1 MTPAARI
8 NAAIDLIDRIQ
19 SGELADRAMAS
30 WGRSNRYAGSKDRA
44 SIADIVYEVLRKKQS
59 FAALGRGETG
69 RALLLGFVR
78 ASKQDPETIFGA
90 DRYAPSKLLAEERV
104 AGKLGEFVDEKVAD
118 FPDWARAELVR
129 SHGDS
134 AVGIAQALRNRAP
147 IYLRVNLA
155 KLSRDDAINSL
166 STEGIIGKTSP
177 LSSSAVEVLEG
188 ARKIR
193 NSTLFQTGDVELQ
206 DASSQ
211 AVADLVPLQSGQRLL
226 DFCAGG
232 GGKVLAVAGRVS
244 GDFYAHDIDARRMK
258 DLQPRAAR
266 AGVSVKQVTIEDLA
280 QGSLFDTVLVDAPCS
295 GSGSWRRDPQ
305 GKWLLTEEKLDH
317 VVQLQSEILNQV
329 SSMVKPNGHLVYAT
343 CSLFS
348 KENEL
353 QTKQFLGR
361 DETFTLSS
369 ERHFTPLDGGDGF
382 YCAVLRKS
390 Q

>member
-59 FAALGRGETG
+59 FAVLGGGQTG

-78 ASKQDPETIFGA
+78 ASKQDPEMIFGV
-90 DRYAPSKLLAEERV
+90 DRYAPPKLLAEERI
-104 AGKLGEFVDEKVAD
+104 AEELGGFVDEEVTD
-118 FPDWARAELVR
+118 FPDWAWTELVR
-129 SHGDS
+129 SHGDN
-134 AVGIAQALRNRAP
+134 AAGIAEALRNRAP

-155 KLSRDDAINSL
+155 KLSRDDAISSL
-166 STEGIIGKTSP
+166 GSEGIIGKTSP
-177 LSSSAVEVLEG
+177 LSPSAVEVLEG

-193 NSTLFQTGDVELQ
+193 NSSLFKTGEVELQ

-211 AVADLVPLQSGQRLL
+211 AVADLVPLQTGQRLL
-226 DFCAGG
+226 DFCAGA
-232 GGKVLAVAGRVS
+232 GGKVLAVAGRVL
-244 GDFYAHDIDARRMK
+244 GDFYAHDVDARRMK

-266 AGVSVKQVTIEDLA
+266 AGASIDQVTIEDLA
-280 QGSLFDTVLVDAPCS
+280 QGSQFDTVLVDAPCS

-305 GKWLLTEEKLDH
+305 EKWLLTEEKLAH
-317 VVQLQSEILNQV
+317 VIQLQCEILDQV
-329 SSMVKPNGHLVYAT
+329 SSMVKPKGHLVYAT

-348 KENEL
+348 RENEL
-353 QTKQFLGR
+353 QTKRFLDR
-361 DETFTLSS
+361 DETFTFSS
-369 ERHFTPLDGGDGF
+369 EHHFTPLEGGDGF
-382 YCAVLRKS
+382 YCAVLRKN
-390 Q
+390 